1 MVISWFNFVG
11 PRMPCGPVAPA
22 RARWN
27 QDGTAAIPEGR
38 VRGPGSLKKTGKSQT
53 RHLLV
58 KTSKYPW
65 AWYKYRQG
73 GSVDGWGEEVLAAS
87 SITCHI
93 SMISRSLVL
102 RDLSS
107 VQVLGHP
114 VGHHEGLSHR
124 RARVCRGGSSLVR
137 YQGGHLQVRDSRHGG
152 NSRALS
158 GSISGAC
165 AASVEGEKLGTRLL
179 VLQGRA
185 ARATKSWEP
194 AVNWSAAET

>member
-1 MVISWFNFVG
+1 
-11 PRMPCGPVAPA
+11 MP
-22 RARWN
+22 
-27 QDGTAAIPEGR
+27 
-38 VRGPGSLKKTGKSQT
+38 
-53 RHLLV
+53 
-58 KTSKYPW
+58 
-65 AWYKYRQG
+65 
-73 GSVDGWGEEVLAAS
+73 
-87 SITCHI
+87 
-93 SMISRSLVL
+93 

-137 YQGGHLQVRDSRHGG
+137 YQGGHLQVRDPGHGG

-179 VLQGRA
+179 VLQGRPGQQNHG
-185 ARATKSWEP
+185 SQL
-194 AVNWSAAET
+194 WSAAET

>member
-1 MVISWFNFVG
+1 
-11 PRMPCGPVAPA
+11 MP
-22 RARWN
+22 
-27 QDGTAAIPEGR
+27 
-38 VRGPGSLKKTGKSQT
+38 
-53 RHLLV
+53 
-58 KTSKYPW
+58 
-65 AWYKYRQG
+65 
-73 GSVDGWGEEVLAAS
+73 
-87 SITCHI
+87 
-93 SMISRSLVL
+93 

-137 YQGGHLQVRDSRHGG
+137 YQGGHLQVRDPRHGG

-194 AVNWSAAET
+194 AMNWSAAEIVSVLARI